1 MELLI
6 ISKPIIMSEELYF
19 ITAKTKGENPVVLF
33 LNGNIA
39 WSKYAMLNPLVEN
52 LHDCYMCAESE
63 PTHCL
68 FVEAIDSLCKE
79 LKDIMNS
86 EKDFVTP
93 AELKQLIEKHNC
105 HTVSTK
111 QKKEKP
117 AKEDVRKYVLYRDG
131 LVVFGQF
138 YYSCCGGETRNKNKA
153 CLMTLAEAEAKQK
166 ELENKGKFLWQLKK
180 QHAKT
185 EQRQTTQDAPIE
197 QPQKRVGYVLVEN
210 HSDGEKIYR
219 CESDVYVIIGNKAA
233 DVFMT
238 KEQADF
244 TCYTIHLICQRGD
257 VHSTPWKVEQIEF

>member
-1 MELLI
+1 
-6 ISKPIIMSEELYF
+6 MSEKLYF

-33 LNGNIA
+33 LNGSIA
-39 WSKYAMLNPLVEN
+39 WSKYAMLNPLLEN
-52 LHDCYMCAESE
+52 LHECQAWAERE

-68 FVEAIDSLCKE
+68 FIEAKDSLRKE

-93 AELKQLIEKHNC
+93 AELKQLIKEHDC

-117 AKEDVRKYVLYRDG
+117 AKEEARKYVLYRDS
-131 LVVFGQF
+131 LVMFGQF
-138 YYSCCGGETRNKNKA
+138 YYSCCGGETGDKNKA

-166 ELENKGKFLWQLKK
+166 ELEGEGKYLWQLKK
-180 QHAKT
+180 QRAKT
-185 EQRQTTQDAPIE
+185 EQLQPTPYAAEDT
-197 QPQKRVGYVLVEN
+197 PQKRVGYVLVK
-210 HSDGEKIYR
+210 DGLGGEKIYK
-219 CESDVYVIIGNKAA
+219 SDTDVYVKIGDNIA

-244 TCYTIHLICQRGD
+244 VSYTRHLLCNSGD
-257 VHSTPWKVEQIEF
+257 SHSTPWKVEQIEF